1 MDRSN
6 GKKGEW
12 EKGKSFFFLSL
23 SLDYLPIYLHPLRLR
38 CSAHAQSHGYK
49 SSVCVCVCERKQR
62 IDPPVRWRIY
72 VVLARP
78 KHAAMLKKISM
89 LL

>member
-1 MDRSN
+1 MEKKAN
-6 GKKGEW
+6 GKKA
-12 EKGKSFFFLSL
+12 KVFFFSL
-23 SLDYLPIYLHPLRLR
+23 SLLIIYLSTYIHYGFVAP
-38 CSAHAQSHGYK
+38 HTHSHMDINL
-49 SSVCVCVCERKQR
+49 VCVCVCERKQR